1 MPIHTIPPVFDE
13 NSKILIL
20 GSFPSVK
27 SREADFFY
35 GHPKNRF
42 WCVVSAVLSHPEPHS
57 VTEKKAMLLNNG
69 IALWDVVASCDISGS
84 SDSAIKNVVPND
96 IRVIT
101 DVADI
106 KKIYLNGGTASRLF
120 YKYISPDIKIE
131 AVTLPSTS
139 PANAR
144 FSLEMLECEWGIIKE
159 YI

>member
-1 MPIHTIPPVFDE
+1 MFDE

-35 GHPKNRF
+35 GHLQNRF

-69 IALWDVVASCDISGS
+69 IALWDVVASCDIRGS
-84 SDSAIKNVVPND
+84 SDCTIKNVVPND
-96 IRVIT
+96 IGVIT
-101 DVADI
+101 EIADI